1 MPTRAEIEAKR
12 GIVRDEQGRIIRSKE
27 WLEERIEMLKAKDAD
42 LRVRIVNINEEIEA
56 RTSELEGLEATE

>member
-27 WLEERIEMLKAKDAD
+27 WIAERIEMLKAKEAD
-42 LRVRIVNINEEIEA
+42 LQTRIKNIKAEIKY
-56 RTSELEGLEATE
+56 RTLELKD